1 MYIRSKYSLV
11 SVNKLRAMLKVTAIW
26 LNPFA
31 GIPINRYCKRLWER
45 LGLHMCVITICQ
57 RGLQRYTQQPNI
69 RVFPAACTGS
79 FALAPC
85 AISLKNALILKPF
98 SEALSSEKK
107 EKFYARRFQSP

>member
-1 MYIRSKYSLV
+1 
-11 SVNKLRAMLKVTAIW
+11 
-26 LNPFA
+26 
-31 GIPINRYCKRLWER
+31 
-45 LGLHMCVITICQ
+45 MCVITICP

-107 EKFYARRFQSP
+107 EKFYARGFEKLGQREYQESIGEMKHADQLIERIFVLDGLPNLQDLHKLLIGEDVP